1 MDKKIYLNS
10 FFSASIA
17 IFAPLFI
24 WGNTLSHIP
33 WIFQKLE
40 MNNSTL
46 GYLFMIFSLVQ
57 LFFSQL
63 SGRLIIPNLGSRI
76 SLVIGLVVFSSTPIF
91 FVFSNS
97 ITFFLFASVPAGI
110 GFGIINTTATAVTSV
125 AENKTNKILQTY

>member
-1 MDKKIYLNS
+1 MDNKIYLNS

-17 IFAPLFI
+17 IFVPLFI

-40 MNNSTL
+40 MNNSIL

-57 LFFSQL
+57 LLFSQL
-63 SGRLIIPNLGSRI
+63 SGRLIIPYLGSRN
-76 SLVIGLVVFSSTPIF
+76 SLVIGLIVFSSTPIF

-97 ITFFLFASVPAGI
+97 ITLFLFA
-110 GFGIINTTATAVTSV
+110 
-125 AENKTNKILQTY
+125 